1 MKYVTAKRDY
11 NHKITG
17 DKVITKGTFYIVY
30 KETKTEYQVL
40 NDNDKKML
48 VNKDMF
54 LLGMHDLLKEELDW
68 GLALL

>member
-30 KETKTEYQVL
+30 KETKKEYQVL

-54 LLGMHDLLKEELDW
+54 LLGMHDLLKEELD
-68 GLALL
+68 

>member
-17 DKVITKGTFYIVY
+17 DKVITKGMFYLVY

-54 LLGMHDLLKEELDW
+54 LLGMHDLLKEELD
-68 GLALL
+68 

>member
-54 LLGMHDLLKEELDW
+54 LLGMHDLLKEELD
-68 GLALL
+68 